1 MSDTEN
7 VTIEITE
14 PKNDTNQPIVE
25 NKQKD
30 DNIDEMDENINGNI
44 DEMDE
49 NINGMD
55 GNIYEIQN
63 KVFKQIGLNVL
74 DKKLKKKIKIQIKE
88 KLTRVLSFSDLSP
101 LRTLKVSNTLED
113 FCGITRNFPRV
124 SYLEV
129 RDQIDHLYFDN
140 NEYYSSSMDILATYV
155 RGQKILYMESKY
167 FSNVRLNYLMLPA
180 IFLSSLATVFSLA
193 FDIFEFG
200 PYVNSGLNA
209 IISFLLAVVSYMKLD
224 AQAEAHKIS
233 AHQYDKLQSVCEFS
247 SGYLLMF
254 ASTEKNEHTDKENIT
269 VSDELDLKQ
278 KIKDIEKKIKEIKET
293 NQFIIPREIRYRY
306 PNIYNINIFS
316 IIKKIEN
323 FRKDY
328 ITRLRNI
335 INKISYLKTIL
346 HTDDEELEYKINR
359 CYQKKKKIITTILL
373 LKSAFSIIDQLFQQE
388 ITCAERRRKQMC
400 CKCCYRK
407 HRDLIEDNKF
417 VSFILD
423 PFQGWQPDIEI
434 DSNDDEDLNELY
446 KRNRRTSLL
455 TFKSKP
461 ISRS

>member
-1 MSDTEN
+1 MSEKEN

-14 PKNDTNQPIVE
+14 STDK
-25 NKQKD
+25 KD
-30 DNIDEMDENINGNI
+30 MDENIG
-44 DEMDE
+44 EL
-49 NINGMD
+49 
-55 GNIYEIQN
+55 QS
-63 KVFKQIGLNVL
+63 KVFNQIGLTVL
-74 DKKLKKKIKIQIKE
+74 DNKLKKKVKIQIKE
-88 KLTRVLSFSDLSP
+88 KIKRVLSFSDLSP
-101 LRTLKVSNTLED
+101 IRSPNICNSMED
-113 FCGITRNFPRV
+113 FCGVTKKFPRV

-129 RDQIDHLYFDN
+129 RDQINHLYFDD

-193 FDIFEFG
+193 FDIFTWG
-200 PYVNSGLNA
+200 PYINSGLNA
-209 IISFLLAVVSYMKLD
+209 FISFLLAVVSYMKLD

-254 ASTEKNEHTDKENIT
+254 ASTDKNKHSDQVNIT
-269 VSDELDLKQ
+269 SSDELELKQ

-293 NQFIIPREIRYRY
+293 NQFIIPRDIRYRY

-335 INKISYLKTIL
+335 INKISYLKTESS
-346 HTDDEELEYKINR
+346 HEELEYKINR

-388 ITCAERRRKQMC
+388 ITCAERRRKQIC
-400 CKCCYRK
+400 CKCCYK
-407 HRDLIEDNKF
+407 KNRDLIEDNKF

-423 PFQGWQPDIEI
+423 PFQEWKPDIEI
-434 DSNDDEDLNELY
+434 DSNDGDEDLDEIYRKN
-446 KRNRRTSLL
+446 KRTSIL
-455 TFKSKP
+455 TLKKSK
-461 ISRS
+461 IQL

>member
-1 MSDTEN
+1 MSEKEN

-14 PKNDTNQPIVE
+14 SLDE
-25 NKQKD
+25 NTETQDKKD
-30 DNIDEMDENINGNI
+30 MDETI
-44 DEMDE
+44 DDL
-49 NINGMD
+49 
-55 GNIYEIQN
+55 QN
-63 KVFKQIGLNVL
+63 KVLNQIGLTVL
-74 DKKLKKKIKIQIKE
+74 DNKLKKKVKIQIKE
-88 KLTRVLSFSDLSP
+88 KIKRVLSFSDLSP
-101 LRTLKVSNTLED
+101 IRSPNICNSLED
-113 FCGITRNFPRV
+113 FCGVTKKFPRV

-129 RDQIDHLYFDN
+129 RDQINHLYFDN

-180 IFLSSLATVFSLA
+180 IFLSSLATVFSLS
-193 FDIFEFG
+193 FDIFTWG
-200 PYVNSGLNA
+200 PYINSSLNA
-209 IISFLLAVVSYMKLD
+209 FISFLLAVVSYMKLD

-233 AHQYDKLQSVCEFS
+233 AHQYDKLQSLCEFS

-254 ASTEKNEHTDKENIT
+254 ASTEENNHSDQVNIT
-269 VSDELDLKQ
+269 TSDELDLKQ

-293 NQFIIPREIRYRY
+293 NQFIIPRDIRYRY

-335 INKISYLKTIL
+335 INKISYLKTVSSS
-346 HTDDEELEYKINR
+346 HEELEYKINR

-388 ITCAERRRKQMC
+388 ITCAERRRKQIC
-400 CKCCYRK
+400 CKCCYK
-407 HRDLIEDNKF
+407 KNRDLIEDNKF

-423 PFQGWQPDIEI
+423 PFQEWKPDIEI
-434 DSNDDEDLNELY
+434 DSNDGDEDLDEIYRKN
-446 KRNRRTSLL
+446 KRTSIL
-455 TFKSKP
+455 TLKKSK
-461 ISRS
+461 IQL

>member
-1 MSDTEN
+1 MPEKEN

-14 PKNDTNQPIVE
+14 SLDE
-25 NKQKD
+25 NTETQDKKD
-30 DNIDEMDENINGNI
+30 MDENI
-44 DEMDE
+44 DEL
-49 NINGMD
+49 
-55 GNIYEIQN
+55 QS
-63 KVFKQIGLNVL
+63 KVFNQIGLTVL
-74 DKKLKKKIKIQIKE
+74 DNKLKKKVKIQIKE
-88 KLTRVLSFSDLSP
+88 KIKRVLSFSDLSP
-101 LRTLKVSNTLED
+101 IRSPNICNSMED
-113 FCGITRNFPRV
+113 FCGITKKFPRV

-129 RDQIDHLYFDN
+129 RDQINHLYFDD

-193 FDIFEFG
+193 FDIFTWG
-200 PYVNSGLNA
+200 PYINSGLNA
-209 IISFLLAVVSYMKLD
+209 FISFLLAVVSYMKLD

-254 ASTEKNEHTDKENIT
+254 ASTDKNKHSDQVNIT
-269 VSDELDLKQ
+269 SSDELELKQ

-293 NQFIIPREIRYRY
+293 NQFIIPRDIRYRY

-335 INKISYLKTIL
+335 INKISYLKTESS
-346 HTDDEELEYKINR
+346 HEELEYKINR

-373 LKSAFSIIDQLFQQE
+373 LKSAFSINDQLFQQE
-388 ITCAERRRKQMC
+388 ITCAERRRKQIC
-400 CKCCYRK
+400 CKCCYK
-407 HRDLIEDNKF
+407 KNRDLIEDNKF

-423 PFQGWQPDIEI
+423 PFQEWKPDIEI
-434 DSNDDEDLNELY
+434 DSNDGDEDLDEIYRKN
-446 KRNRRTSLL
+446 KRTSIL
-455 TFKSKP
+455 TLKKSK
-461 ISRS
+461 IQL

>member
-1 MSDTEN
+1 MSEKEN
-7 VTIEITE
+7 VTIEIIE
-14 PKNDTNQPIVE
+14 SND
-25 NKQKD
+25 KK
-30 DNIDEMDENINGNI
+30 NIDENI
-44 DEMDE
+44 DEL
-49 NINGMD
+49 
-55 GNIYEIQN
+55 QN
-63 KVFKQIGLNVL
+63 KVLNQIGLTVL
-74 DKKLKKKIKIQIKE
+74 DNKLKKKVKIQIKE
-88 KLTRVLSFSDLSP
+88 RINRVLSFSDLSP
-101 LRTLKVSNTLED
+101 IRSKVCNSLED
-113 FCGITRNFPRV
+113 FCGVTKKFPRV

-129 RDQIDHLYFDN
+129 RDQINHLYFDD

-193 FDIFEFG
+193 FDIFTWG

-209 IISFLLAVVSYMKLD
+209 FISFLLAVVSYMKLD

-254 ASTEKNEHTDKENIT
+254 ASTEKNKHSDQVNIT
-269 VSDELDLKQ
+269 SSDELDLKQ

-293 NQFIIPREIRYRY
+293 NQFIIPRDIRYRY

-335 INKISYLKTIL
+335 INKISYLKTSSL
-346 HTDDEELEYKINR
+346 DEELEYKINR

-388 ITCAERRRKQMC
+388 ITCAEKRRKQIC
-400 CKCCYRK
+400 CKWCYRK
-407 HRDLIEDNKF
+407 NRDLIEENKF

-423 PFQGWQPDIEI
+423 PFQEWKPDIEI
-434 DSNDDEDLNELY
+434 DSNIGDEDLDEIY
-446 KRNRRTSLL
+446 RRNKKTSLL
-455 TFKSKP
+455 TLKN
-461 ISRS
+461 SRL

>member
-1 MSDTEN
+1 
-7 VTIEITE
+7 
-14 PKNDTNQPIVE
+14 
-25 NKQKD
+25 
-30 DNIDEMDENINGNI
+30 
-44 DEMDE
+44 
-49 NINGMD
+49 
-55 GNIYEIQN
+55 
-63 KVFKQIGLNVL
+63 
-74 DKKLKKKIKIQIKE
+74 
-88 KLTRVLSFSDLSP
+88 
-101 LRTLKVSNTLED
+101 
-113 FCGITRNFPRV
+113 
-124 SYLEV
+124 
-129 RDQIDHLYFDN
+129 
-140 NEYYSSSMDILATYV
+140 
-155 RGQKILYMESKY
+155 
-167 FSNVRLNYLMLPA
+167 MLPA

-200 PYVNSGLNA
+200 PYINSGLNA

-293 NQFIIPREIRYRY
+293 NQFIIPRDIRYRY
-306 PNIYNINIFS
+306 PNIFNINIFS

-346 HTDDEELEYKINR
+346 HTDDDELEYKINR

-407 HRDLIEDNKF
+407 HRDLIENNKF

>member
-1 MSDTEN
+1 MSEKEN

-14 PKNDTNQPIVE
+14 STDK
-25 NKQKD
+25 KD
-30 DNIDEMDENINGNI
+30 MDENIG
-44 DEMDE
+44 EL
-49 NINGMD
+49 
-55 GNIYEIQN
+55 QS
-63 KVFKQIGLNVL
+63 KVFNQIGLTVL
-74 DKKLKKKIKIQIKE
+74 DNKLKKKVKIQIKE
-88 KLTRVLSFSDLSP
+88 KIKRVLSFSDLSP
-101 LRTLKVSNTLED
+101 IRSPNICNSMED
-113 FCGITRNFPRV
+113 FCGITKKFPRV

-129 RDQIDHLYFDN
+129 RDQINHLYFDD

-193 FDIFEFG
+193 FDIFTWG
-200 PYVNSGLNA
+200 PYINSGLNA
-209 IISFLLAVVSYMKLD
+209 FISFLLAVVSYMKLD

-254 ASTEKNEHTDKENIT
+254 ASTDKNKHSDQVNIT
-269 VSDELDLKQ
+269 SSDELELKQ

-293 NQFIIPREIRYRY
+293 NQFIIPRDIRYRY

-335 INKISYLKTIL
+335 INKISYLKTESSS
-346 HTDDEELEYKINR
+346 HEELEYKINR

-388 ITCAERRRKQMC
+388 ITCAERRRKQIC
-400 CKCCYRK
+400 CKCCYK
-407 HRDLIEDNKF
+407 KNRDLIEDNKF

-423 PFQGWQPDIEI
+423 PFQEWKPDIEI
-434 DSNDDEDLNELY
+434 DSNDGDEDLDEIYRKN
-446 KRNRRTSLL
+446 KRTSLL
-455 TFKSKP
+455 TLKKSK
-461 ISRS
+461 IQL

>member
-1 MSDTEN
+1 MSEKEN

-14 PKNDTNQPIVE
+14 STDK
-25 NKQKD
+25 KD
-30 DNIDEMDENINGNI
+30 MDENIG
-44 DEMDE
+44 EL
-49 NINGMD
+49 
-55 GNIYEIQN
+55 QS
-63 KVFKQIGLNVL
+63 KVFNQIGLTVL
-74 DKKLKKKIKIQIKE
+74 DNKLKKKVKIQIKE
-88 KLTRVLSFSDLSP
+88 KIKRVLSFSDLSP
-101 LRTLKVSNTLED
+101 IRSPNICNSMED
-113 FCGITRNFPRV
+113 FCGVTKKFPRV

-129 RDQIDHLYFDN
+129 RDQINHLYFDD

-193 FDIFEFG
+193 FDIFTWG
-200 PYVNSGLNA
+200 PYINSGLNA
-209 IISFLLAVVSYMKLD
+209 FISFLLAVVSYMKLD

-254 ASTEKNEHTDKENIT
+254 ASTDKNKHSDQVNIT
-269 VSDELDLKQ
+269 SSDELELKQ

-293 NQFIIPREIRYRY
+293 NQFIIPRDIRYRY

-335 INKISYLKTIL
+335 INKISYLKTESSS
-346 HTDDEELEYKINR
+346 HEELEYKINR

-388 ITCAERRRKQMC
+388 ITCAERRRKQIC
-400 CKCCYRK
+400 CKCCYK
-407 HRDLIEDNKF
+407 KNRDLIEDNKF

-423 PFQGWQPDIEI
+423 PFQEWKPDIEI
-434 DSNDDEDLNELY
+434 DSNDGDEDLDEIYRKN
-446 KRNRRTSLL
+446 KRTSLL
-455 TFKSKP
+455 TLKKSK
-461 ISRS
+461 IQL

>member
-1 MSDTEN
+1 MSEKEN
-7 VTIEITE
+7 VVIEVTE
-14 PKNDTNQPIVE
+14 ILDE
-25 NKQKD
+25 NTESTDKQY
-30 DNIDEMDENINGNI
+30 IDENI
-44 DEMDE
+44 DDL
-49 NINGMD
+49 
-55 GNIYEIQN
+55 QN
-63 KVFKQIGLNVL
+63 KVFNQIGLTVL
-74 DKKLKKKIKIQIKE
+74 DNKLKKKVKIQIKE
-88 KLTRVLSFSDLSP
+88 KINRVLSFSDLSP
-101 LRTLKVSNTLED
+101 IRSPHVCNSLED
-113 FCGITRNFPRV
+113 FCGVTKKFPRV
-124 SYLEV
+124 SYLEI
-129 RDQIDHLYFDN
+129 RDQINHLYFDD

-155 RGQKILYMESKY
+155 RGQKIIYMESKY

-193 FDIFEFG
+193 FDIFTWG
-200 PYVNSGLNA
+200 HYINSGLNA
-209 IISFLLAVVSYMKLD
+209 FISFLLAVVSYMKLD

-254 ASTEKNEHTDKENIT
+254 ASTGKNKHSDKVNIT
-269 VSDELDLKQ
+269 SSDELDLKQ

-293 NQFIIPREIRYRY
+293 NQFIIPRDIRYRY

-335 INKISYLKTIL
+335 INKISYLKTEVSS
-346 HTDDEELEYKINR
+346 HEDLEYKINR

-388 ITCAERRRKQMC
+388 ITCAERIRKQIF
-400 CKCCYRK
+400 CKCCYK
-407 HRDLIEDNKF
+407 KNRDLIEDNKF

-423 PFQGWQPDIEI
+423 PFQEWKPDIEI
-434 DSNDDEDLNELY
+434 DSNDGDEDLDEIYRKN
-446 KRNRRTSLL
+446 KRTSML
-455 TFKSKP
+455 TLKKSQ
-461 ISRS
+461 IHL

>member
-1 MSDTEN
+1 MSEKEN

-14 PKNDTNQPIVE
+14 SLDE
-25 NKQKD
+25 NTETQDKKD
-30 DNIDEMDENINGNI
+30 MDETI
-44 DEMDE
+44 DDL
-49 NINGMD
+49 
-55 GNIYEIQN
+55 QN
-63 KVFKQIGLNVL
+63 KVLNQIGLTVL
-74 DKKLKKKIKIQIKE
+74 DNKLKKKVKIQIKE
-88 KLTRVLSFSDLSP
+88 KIKRVLSFSDLSP
-101 LRTLKVSNTLED
+101 IRSPNICNSMED
-113 FCGITRNFPRV
+113 FCGVTKKFPRV

-129 RDQIDHLYFDN
+129 RDQINHLYFDN

-180 IFLSSLATVFSLA
+180 IFLSSLATVFSLS
-193 FDIFEFG
+193 FDIFTWG
-200 PYVNSGLNA
+200 PYINSSLNA
-209 IISFLLAVVSYMKLD
+209 FISFLLAVVSYMKLD

-233 AHQYDKLQSVCEFS
+233 AHQYDKLQSLCEFS

-254 ASTEKNEHTDKENIT
+254 ASTEENNHSDHVNIT
-269 VSDELDLKQ
+269 TSDELDLKQ

-293 NQFIIPREIRYRY
+293 NQFIIPRDIRYRY

-335 INKISYLKTIL
+335 INKISYLKTESS
-346 HTDDEELEYKINR
+346 HEELEYKINR

-388 ITCAERRRKQMC
+388 ITCAERRRKQIC
-400 CKCCYRK
+400 CKCCYK
-407 HRDLIEDNKF
+407 KNRDLIEDNKF

-423 PFQGWQPDIEI
+423 PFQEWKPDIEI
-434 DSNDDEDLNELY
+434 DSNDGDEDLDEIYRKN
-446 KRNRRTSLL
+446 KRTSIL
-455 TFKSKP
+455 TLKKSKNGQ
-461 ISRS
+461 

>member
-1 MSDTEN
+1 MSEKEN
-7 VTIEITE
+7 VVIEVTE
-14 PKNDTNQPIVE
+14 ILDE
-25 NKQKD
+25 NTESTDKQY
-30 DNIDEMDENINGNI
+30 IDENI
-44 DEMDE
+44 DDL
-49 NINGMD
+49 
-55 GNIYEIQN
+55 QN
-63 KVFKQIGLNVL
+63 KVFNQIGLTVL
-74 DKKLKKKIKIQIKE
+74 DNKLKKKVKIQIKE
-88 KLTRVLSFSDLSP
+88 KINRVLSFSDLSP
-101 LRTLKVSNTLED
+101 IRSPHVCNSLED
-113 FCGITRNFPRV
+113 FCGVTKKFPRV
-124 SYLEV
+124 SYLEI
-129 RDQIDHLYFDN
+129 RDQINHLYFDD

-155 RGQKILYMESKY
+155 RGQKIIYMESKY

-193 FDIFEFG
+193 FDIFTWG
-200 PYVNSGLNA
+200 PYINSGLNA
-209 IISFLLAVVSYMKLD
+209 FISFLLAVVSYMKLD

-254 ASTEKNEHTDKENIT
+254 ASTDKNKHSDQVNIT
-269 VSDELDLKQ
+269 SSDELELKQ

-293 NQFIIPREIRYRY
+293 NQFIIPRDIRYRY

-335 INKISYLKTIL
+335 INKISYLKTESSS
-346 HTDDEELEYKINR
+346 HEELEYKINR

-388 ITCAERRRKQMC
+388 ITCAERRRKQIC
-400 CKCCYRK
+400 CKCCYK
-407 HRDLIEDNKF
+407 KNRDLIEDNKF

-423 PFQGWQPDIEI
+423 PFQEWKPDIEI
-434 DSNDDEDLNELY
+434 DSNDGDEDLDEIYRKN
-446 KRNRRTSLL
+446 KRTSLL
-455 TFKSKP
+455 TLKKSK
-461 ISRS
+461 IQL

>member
-1 MSDTEN
+1 MSEKEN
-7 VTIEITE
+7 VVIEVTE
-14 PKNDTNQPIVE
+14 ILDE
-25 NKQKD
+25 NTESTDKQY
-30 DNIDEMDENINGNI
+30 IDENI
-44 DEMDE
+44 DDL
-49 NINGMD
+49 
-55 GNIYEIQN
+55 QN
-63 KVFKQIGLNVL
+63 KVFNQIGLTVL
-74 DKKLKKKIKIQIKE
+74 DNKLKKKVKIQIKE
-88 KLTRVLSFSDLSP
+88 KINRVLSFSDLSP
-101 LRTLKVSNTLED
+101 IRSPHVCNSLED
-113 FCGITRNFPRV
+113 FCGVTKKFPRV
-124 SYLEV
+124 SYLEI
-129 RDQIDHLYFDN
+129 RDQINHLYFDD

-155 RGQKILYMESKY
+155 RGQKIIYMESKY

-193 FDIFEFG
+193 FDIFTWG
-200 PYVNSGLNA
+200 PYINSGLNA
-209 IISFLLAVVSYMKLD
+209 FISFLLAVVSYMKLD

-254 ASTEKNEHTDKENIT
+254 ASTGKNKHSDKVNIT
-269 VSDELDLKQ
+269 SSDELDLKQ

-293 NQFIIPREIRYRY
+293 NQFIIPRDIRYRY

-335 INKISYLKTIL
+335 INKISYLKTEVSS
-346 HTDDEELEYKINR
+346 HEDLEYKINR

-388 ITCAERRRKQMC
+388 ITCAERIRKQIF
-400 CKCCYRK
+400 CKCCYK
-407 HRDLIEDNKF
+407 KNRDLIEDNKF

-423 PFQGWQPDIEI
+423 PFQEWKPDIEI
-434 DSNDDEDLNELY
+434 DSNDGDEDLDEIYRKN
-446 KRNRRTSLL
+446 KRTSML
-455 TFKSKP
+455 TLKKSQ
-461 ISRS
+461 IHL

>member
-1 MSDTEN
+1 MSEKEN

-14 PKNDTNQPIVE
+14 SLDNTESTGK
-25 NKQKD
+25 K
-30 DNIDEMDENINGNI
+30 NIDENI
-44 DEMDE
+44 DEL
-49 NINGMD
+49 
-55 GNIYEIQN
+55 QN
-63 KVFKQIGLNVL
+63 KVLNQIGLTVL
-74 DKKLKKKIKIQIKE
+74 DNKLKKKVKIQIKE
-88 KLTRVLSFSDLSP
+88 KINRVLSFSDLSP
-101 LRTLKVSNTLED
+101 IRSPVCNSLED
-113 FCGITRNFPRV
+113 FCGVTKKFTRV

-129 RDQIDHLYFDN
+129 RDQINHLYFDD

-193 FDIFEFG
+193 FDIFTWG
-200 PYVNSGLNA
+200 PYINSALNA
-209 IISFLLAVVSYMKLD
+209 FISFLLAVVSYMKLD

-254 ASTEKNEHTDKENIT
+254 ASTEKNKHSDKVNIT
-269 VSDELDLKQ
+269 SSDELDLKQ

-293 NQFIIPREIRYRY
+293 NQFIIPRDIRYRY

-335 INKISYLKTIL
+335 INKISYLKTEVSS
-346 HTDDEELEYKINR
+346 HGELEYKINK

-388 ITCAERRRKQMC
+388 ITCAEKRQKQIC
-400 CKCCYRK
+400 CKCCYK
-407 HRDLIEDNKF
+407 ENRDLIEDNKF

-423 PFQGWQPDIEI
+423 PFQEWKPDIEI
-434 DSNDDEDLNELY
+434 DSNDGDEDLDEIYRKN
-446 KRNRRTSLL
+446 KRTSLL
-455 TFKSKP
+455 TLKKSQ
-461 ISRS
+461 IQL

>member
-1 MSDTEN
+1 MIILYMSEKEN

-14 PKNDTNQPIVE
+14 SLDENTESTDNQ
-25 NKQKD
+25 D
-30 DNIDEMDENINGNI
+30 IDENMD
-44 DEMDE
+44 DL
-49 NINGMD
+49 
-55 GNIYEIQN
+55 QN
-63 KVFKQIGLNVL
+63 KVFNQIGLTVL
-74 DKKLKKKIKIQIKE
+74 DNKLKKKVKIQIKE
-88 KLTRVLSFSDLSP
+88 KINRVLSFSDLSP
-101 LRTLKVSNTLED
+101 IRSSHVCNSLED
-113 FCGITRNFPRV
+113 FCGVTKKFPRV

-129 RDQIDHLYFDN
+129 RDQINHLYFDD

-193 FDIFEFG
+193 FDIFTWG

-209 IISFLLAVVSYMKLD
+209 FISFLLAVVSYMKLD

-254 ASTEKNEHTDKENIT
+254 ASTEKKKHSDKVNIT
-269 VSDELDLKQ
+269 SSDELDLKQ

-293 NQFIIPREIRYRY
+293 NQFIIPRDIRYRY

-335 INKISYLKTIL
+335 INKISYLKTESS
-346 HTDDEELEYKINR
+346 HEELEYKINR

-388 ITCAERRRKQMC
+388 ITCAERRRKQIC
-400 CKCCYRK
+400 CKCCYK
-407 HRDLIEDNKF
+407 KNRDLIEDNKF

-423 PFQGWQPDIEI
+423 PFQEWKPDIEI
-434 DSNDDEDLNELY
+434 DSNDGDEDLDEIYRKN
-446 KRNRRTSLL
+446 KKTSLL
-455 TFKSKP
+455 TLKNHKYNYNLP
-461 ISRS
+461 YKNNTRQK

>member
-1 MSDTEN
+1 MSEKEN

-14 PKNDTNQPIVE
+14 SLDE
-25 NKQKD
+25 NTESTGKKD
-30 DNIDEMDENINGNI
+30 IDENTESTDKKDIDENIDEL
-44 DEMDE
+44 
-49 NINGMD
+49 
-55 GNIYEIQN
+55 QS
-63 KVFKQIGLNVL
+63 KVFNQIGLTVL
-74 DKKLKKKIKIQIKE
+74 DNKLKKKVKIQIKE
-88 KLTRVLSFSDLSP
+88 KINRVLSFSDLSP
-101 LRTLKVSNTLED
+101 IRSPHVCNSLED
-113 FCGITRNFPRV
+113 FCGITKKFPRV

-129 RDQIDHLYFDN
+129 RDQINHLYFDD

-180 IFLSSLATVFSLA
+180 IFLSSLATVFSLS
-193 FDIFEFG
+193 FDIFTWG
-200 PYVNSGLNA
+200 PYINSGLNA
-209 IISFLLAVVSYMKLD
+209 FISFLLAVVSYMKLD

-233 AHQYDKLQSVCEFS
+233 AHQYDKLQSLCEFS

-254 ASTEKNEHTDKENIT
+254 ASTERNKHSDKVNIT
-269 VSDELDLKQ
+269 SSDELDLKQ

-293 NQFIIPREIRYRY
+293 NQFIIPRDIRYRY

-335 INKISYLKTIL
+335 INKISYLKTESSS
-346 HTDDEELEYKINR
+346 HEELEYKINR

-388 ITCAERRRKQMC
+388 ITCAERRRKQIC
-400 CKCCYRK
+400 CKCCYK
-407 HRDLIEDNKF
+407 KNRDLIEDNKF

-423 PFQGWQPDIEI
+423 PFQEWKPDIEI
-434 DSNDDEDLNELY
+434 DSNDGDEDLDEIYRKN
-446 KRNRRTSLL
+446 KRTSLL
-455 TFKSKP
+455 TLKKSK
-461 ISRS
+461 IQL

>member
-1 MSDTEN
+1 MSEKEN

-14 PKNDTNQPIVE
+14 STDK
-25 NKQKD
+25 KD
-30 DNIDEMDENINGNI
+30 MDENIG
-44 DEMDE
+44 EL
-49 NINGMD
+49 
-55 GNIYEIQN
+55 QS
-63 KVFKQIGLNVL
+63 KVFNQIGLTVL
-74 DKKLKKKIKIQIKE
+74 DNKLKKKVKIQIKE
-88 KLTRVLSFSDLSP
+88 KIKRVLSFSDLSP
-101 LRTLKVSNTLED
+101 IRSPNICNSMED
-113 FCGITRNFPRV
+113 FCGITKKFPRV

-129 RDQIDHLYFDN
+129 RDQINHLYFDD

-193 FDIFEFG
+193 FDIFTWG
-200 PYVNSGLNA
+200 PYINSGLNA
-209 IISFLLAVVSYMKLD
+209 FISFLLAVVSYMKLD

-254 ASTEKNEHTDKENIT
+254 ASTDKNKHSDQVNIT
-269 VSDELDLKQ
+269 SSDELELKQ

-293 NQFIIPREIRYRY
+293 NQFIIPRDIRYRY

-335 INKISYLKTIL
+335 INKISYLKTESS
-346 HTDDEELEYKINR
+346 HEELEYKINR

-388 ITCAERRRKQMC
+388 ITCAERRRKQIC
-400 CKCCYRK
+400 CKCCYK
-407 HRDLIEDNKF
+407 KNRDLIEDNKF

-423 PFQGWQPDIEI
+423 PFQEWKPDIEI
-434 DSNDDEDLNELY
+434 DSNDGDEDLDEIYRKN
-446 KRNRRTSLL
+446 KRTSIL
-455 TFKSKP
+455 TLKKSK
-461 ISRS
+461 IQL

>member
-1 MSDTEN
+1 MSEKEN

-14 PKNDTNQPIVE
+14 TQDK
-25 NKQKD
+25 KD
-30 DNIDEMDENINGNI
+30 IDENIDEL
-44 DEMDE
+44 
-49 NINGMD
+49 
-55 GNIYEIQN
+55 QS
-63 KVFKQIGLNVL
+63 KVFNQIGLTVL
-74 DKKLKKKIKIQIKE
+74 DNKLKKKVKIQIKE
-88 KLTRVLSFSDLSP
+88 KINRVLSFSDLSP
-101 LRTLKVSNTLED
+101 IRSPHVCNSLED
-113 FCGITRNFPRV
+113 FCGITKKFPRV

-129 RDQIDHLYFDN
+129 RDQINHLYFDD

-180 IFLSSLATVFSLA
+180 IFLSSLATVFSLS
-193 FDIFEFG
+193 FDIFTWG
-200 PYVNSGLNA
+200 PYINSGLNA
-209 IISFLLAVVSYMKLD
+209 FISFLLAVVSYMKLD

-233 AHQYDKLQSVCEFS
+233 AHQYDKLQSLCEFS

-254 ASTEKNEHTDKENIT
+254 ASTERNKHSDKVNIT
-269 VSDELDLKQ
+269 SSDELDLKQ
-278 KIKDIEKKIKEIKET
+278 KIKDIEKKIKET
-293 NQFIIPREIRYRY
+293 NQFIIPRDIRYRY

-335 INKISYLKTIL
+335 INKISYLKTESSS
-346 HTDDEELEYKINR
+346 HEELEYKINR

-388 ITCAERRRKQMC
+388 ITCAERRRKQIC
-400 CKCCYRK
+400 CKCCYK
-407 HRDLIEDNKF
+407 KNRDLIEDNKF

-423 PFQGWQPDIEI
+423 PFQEWKPDIEI
-434 DSNDDEDLNELY
+434 DSNDGDEDLDEIYRKN
-446 KRNRRTSLL
+446 KRTSLL
-455 TFKSKP
+455 TLKKSK
-461 ISRS
+461 IQL

>member
-1 MSDTEN
+1 M
-7 VTIEITE
+7 
-14 PKNDTNQPIVE
+14 
-25 NKQKD
+25 
-30 DNIDEMDENINGNI
+30 
-44 DEMDE
+44 
-49 NINGMD
+49 
-55 GNIYEIQN
+55 
-63 KVFKQIGLNVL
+63 
-74 DKKLKKKIKIQIKE
+74 
-88 KLTRVLSFSDLSP
+88 SFSDLSP
-101 LRTLKVSNTLED
+101 IRSPHVCNSLED
-113 FCGITRNFPRV
+113 FCGVTKKFPRV
-124 SYLEV
+124 SYLEI
-129 RDQIDHLYFDN
+129 RDQINHLYFDD

-155 RGQKILYMESKY
+155 RGQKIIYMESKY

-193 FDIFEFG
+193 FDIFTWG
-200 PYVNSGLNA
+200 PYINSGLNA
-209 IISFLLAVVSYMKLD
+209 FISFLLAVVSYMKLD

-254 ASTEKNEHTDKENIT
+254 ASTGKNKHSDKVNIT
-269 VSDELDLKQ
+269 SSDELDLKQ

-293 NQFIIPREIRYRY
+293 NQFIIPRDIRYRY

-335 INKISYLKTIL
+335 INKISYLKTEVSS
-346 HTDDEELEYKINR
+346 HEDLEYKINR

-388 ITCAERRRKQMC
+388 ITCAERIRKQIF
-400 CKCCYRK
+400 CKCCYK
-407 HRDLIEDNKF
+407 KNRDLIEDNKF

-423 PFQGWQPDIEI
+423 PFQEWKPDIEI
-434 DSNDDEDLNELY
+434 DSNDGDEDLDEIYRKN
-446 KRNRRTSLL
+446 KRTSML
-455 TFKSKP
+455 TLKKSQ
-461 ISRS
+461 IHL

>member
-1 MSDTEN
+1 MSEKEN

-14 PKNDTNQPIVE
+14 STDK
-25 NKQKD
+25 KD
-30 DNIDEMDENINGNI
+30 MDENIG
-44 DEMDE
+44 EL
-49 NINGMD
+49 
-55 GNIYEIQN
+55 QS
-63 KVFKQIGLNVL
+63 KVFNQIGLTVL
-74 DKKLKKKIKIQIKE
+74 DNKLKKKVKIQIKE
-88 KLTRVLSFSDLSP
+88 KIKRVLSFSDLSP
-101 LRTLKVSNTLED
+101 IRSPNICNSMED
-113 FCGITRNFPRV
+113 FCGVTKKFPRV

-129 RDQIDHLYFDN
+129 RDQINHLYFDD

-193 FDIFEFG
+193 FDIFTWG
-200 PYVNSGLNA
+200 PYINSGLNA
-209 IISFLLAVVSYMKLD
+209 FISFLLAVVSYMKLD

-254 ASTEKNEHTDKENIT
+254 ASTDKNKHSDQVNIT
-269 VSDELDLKQ
+269 SSDELELKQ

-293 NQFIIPREIRYRY
+293 NQFIIPRDIRYRY

-335 INKISYLKTIL
+335 INKISYLKTVSS
-346 HTDDEELEYKINR
+346 HEELEYKINR

-388 ITCAERRRKQMC
+388 ITCAERRRKQIC
-400 CKCCYRK
+400 CKCCYK
-407 HRDLIEDNKF
+407 KNRDLIEDNKF

-423 PFQGWQPDIEI
+423 PFQEWKPDIEI
-434 DSNDDEDLNELY
+434 DSNDGDEDLDEIYRKN
-446 KRNRRTSLL
+446 KRTSLL
-455 TFKSKP
+455 TLKKSK
-461 ISRS
+461 IQL

>member
-1 MSDTEN
+1 MSEKEN
-7 VTIEITE
+7 VIVEITE
-14 PKNDTNQPIVE
+14 SLDE
-25 NKQKD
+25 NTETQDKKD
-30 DNIDEMDENINGNI
+30 MDENI
-44 DEMDE
+44 DEL
-49 NINGMD
+49 
-55 GNIYEIQN
+55 QN
-63 KVFKQIGLNVL
+63 KVLNQIGLTVL
-74 DKKLKKKIKIQIKE
+74 DNKLKKKVKIQIKE
-88 KLTRVLSFSDLSP
+88 KINRVLSFSGLSP
-101 LRTLKVSNTLED
+101 IRSPNICNSMED
-113 FCGITRNFPRV
+113 FCGITKKFPRV

-129 RDQIDHLYFDN
+129 RDQINHLYFDD

-193 FDIFEFG
+193 FDIFTWG
-200 PYVNSGLNA
+200 PYINSCLNA
-209 IISFLLAVVSYMKLD
+209 FISFLLAVVSYMKLD

-254 ASTEKNEHTDKENIT
+254 ASTDKNKHSDQVNIT
-269 VSDELDLKQ
+269 SSDELELKQ

-293 NQFIIPREIRYRY
+293 NQFIIPRDIRYRY

-335 INKISYLKTIL
+335 INKISYLKTESS
-346 HTDDEELEYKINR
+346 HEELEYKINR

-388 ITCAERRRKQMC
+388 ITCAERRRKQIC
-400 CKCCYRK
+400 CKCCYK
-407 HRDLIEDNKF
+407 KNRDLIEDNKF

-423 PFQGWQPDIEI
+423 PFQEWKPDIEI
-434 DSNDDEDLNELY
+434 DSNDGDEDLDEIYRKN
-446 KRNRRTSLL
+446 KRTSIL
-455 TFKSKP
+455 TLKKSK
-461 ISRS
+461 IQL

>member
-1 MSDTEN
+1 MSEKEN
-7 VTIEITE
+7 VVIEVTE
-14 PKNDTNQPIVE
+14 ILDE
-25 NKQKD
+25 NTESTDKQY
-30 DNIDEMDENINGNI
+30 IDENI
-44 DEMDE
+44 DDL
-49 NINGMD
+49 
-55 GNIYEIQN
+55 QN
-63 KVFKQIGLNVL
+63 KVFNQIGLTVL
-74 DKKLKKKIKIQIKE
+74 DNKLKKKVKIQIKE
-88 KLTRVLSFSDLSP
+88 KINRVLSFSDLSP
-101 LRTLKVSNTLED
+101 IRSPNICNSMED
-113 FCGITRNFPRV
+113 FCGVTKKFPRV

-129 RDQIDHLYFDN
+129 RDQINHLYFDD

-193 FDIFEFG
+193 FDIFTWG
-200 PYVNSGLNA
+200 PYINSGLNA
-209 IISFLLAVVSYMKLD
+209 FISFLLAVVSYMKLD

-254 ASTEKNEHTDKENIT
+254 ASTGKNKHSDKVNIT
-269 VSDELDLKQ
+269 SSDELDLKQ

-293 NQFIIPREIRYRY
+293 NQFIIPRDIRYRY

-335 INKISYLKTIL
+335 INKISYLKTEVSS
-346 HTDDEELEYKINR
+346 HEDLEYKINR

-388 ITCAERRRKQMC
+388 ITCAERIRKQIF
-400 CKCCYRK
+400 CKCCYK
-407 HRDLIEDNKF
+407 KNRDLIEDNKF

-423 PFQGWQPDIEI
+423 PFQEWKPDIEI
-434 DSNDDEDLNELY
+434 DSNDGDEDLDEIYRKN
-446 KRNRRTSLL
+446 KRTSML
-455 TFKSKP
+455 TLKKSQ
-461 ISRS
+461 IHL

>member
-1 MSDTEN
+1 MSEKEN

-14 PKNDTNQPIVE
+14 SL
-25 NKQKD
+25 
-30 DNIDEMDENINGNI
+30 DENIETQDKKDMDATI
-44 DEMDE
+44 DDL
-49 NINGMD
+49 
-55 GNIYEIQN
+55 QN
-63 KVFKQIGLNVL
+63 KVFNQIGLTVL
-74 DKKLKKKIKIQIKE
+74 DNKLKKKVKIQIKE
-88 KLTRVLSFSDLSP
+88 KIKRVLSFSDLSP
-101 LRTLKVSNTLED
+101 IRSPNICNSMED
-113 FCGITRNFPRV
+113 FCGVTKKFPRV

-129 RDQIDHLYFDN
+129 RDQINHLYFDN

-180 IFLSSLATVFSLA
+180 IFLSSLATVFSLS
-193 FDIFEFG
+193 FDIFTWG
-200 PYVNSGLNA
+200 PYINSSLNA
-209 IISFLLAVVSYMKLD
+209 FISFLLAVVSYMKLD

-233 AHQYDKLQSVCEFS
+233 AHQYDKLQSLCEFS

-254 ASTEKNEHTDKENIT
+254 ASTEENKHSDQVNIT
-269 VSDELDLKQ
+269 SSDELDLKQ

-293 NQFIIPREIRYRY
+293 NQFIIPRDIRYRY

-335 INKISYLKTIL
+335 INKISYLKTVSS
-346 HTDDEELEYKINR
+346 HEELEYKINR

-388 ITCAERRRKQMC
+388 ITCAESRRKQIC
-400 CKCCYRK
+400 CKCCYK
-407 HRDLIEDNKF
+407 KNRDLIEDNKF

-423 PFQGWQPDIEI
+423 PFQEWKPDIEI
-434 DSNDDEDLNELY
+434 DSNDGDEDLDEIYRKN
-446 KRNRRTSLL
+446 KRTSIL
-455 TFKSKP
+455 TLKKSKNGQ
-461 ISRS
+461 

>member
-1 MSDTEN
+1 MSEKEN
-7 VTIEITE
+7 VIVEITE
-14 PKNDTNQPIVE
+14 SLDE
-25 NKQKD
+25 KD
-30 DNIDEMDENINGNI
+30 MDENI
-44 DEMDE
+44 DEL
-49 NINGMD
+49 
-55 GNIYEIQN
+55 QS
-63 KVFKQIGLNVL
+63 KVFNQIGLTVL
-74 DKKLKKKIKIQIKE
+74 DNKLKKKVKIQIKE
-88 KLTRVLSFSDLSP
+88 KINRVLSFSDLSP
-101 LRTLKVSNTLED
+101 IRSPNICNSMED
-113 FCGITRNFPRV
+113 FCGVTKKFPRV

-129 RDQIDHLYFDN
+129 RDQINHLYFDD

-180 IFLSSLATVFSLA
+180 IFLSSLATVFSLS
-193 FDIFEFG
+193 FDIFTWG
-200 PYVNSGLNA
+200 PYINSSLNA
-209 IISFLLAVVSYMKLD
+209 FISFLLAVVSYMKLD

-233 AHQYDKLQSVCEFS
+233 AHQYDKLQSLCEFS

-254 ASTEKNEHTDKENIT
+254 ASTEENNHSDQVNIT
-269 VSDELDLKQ
+269 TSDELDLKQ

-293 NQFIIPREIRYRY
+293 NQFIIPRDIRYRY

-335 INKISYLKTIL
+335 INKISYLKTVSS
-346 HTDDEELEYKINR
+346 HEELEYKINR

-388 ITCAERRRKQMC
+388 ITCAERRRKQIC
-400 CKCCYRK
+400 CKCCYK
-407 HRDLIEDNKF
+407 KNRDLIEDNKF

-423 PFQGWQPDIEI
+423 PFQEWKPDIEI
-434 DSNDDEDLNELY
+434 DSNDGDEDLDEIYRKN
-446 KRNRRTSLL
+446 KRTSIL
-455 TFKSKP
+455 TLKKSK
-461 ISRS
+461 IQL

>member
-1 MSDTEN
+1 MSEKEN

-14 PKNDTNQPIVE
+14 STDK
-25 NKQKD
+25 KD
-30 DNIDEMDENINGNI
+30 MDENIG
-44 DEMDE
+44 EL
-49 NINGMD
+49 
-55 GNIYEIQN
+55 QS
-63 KVFKQIGLNVL
+63 KVFNQIGLTVL
-74 DKKLKKKIKIQIKE
+74 DNKLKKKVKIQIKE
-88 KLTRVLSFSDLSP
+88 KIKRVLSFSDLSP
-101 LRTLKVSNTLED
+101 IRSPNICNSMED
-113 FCGITRNFPRV
+113 FCGVTKKFPRV

-129 RDQIDHLYFDN
+129 RDQINHLYFDD

-193 FDIFEFG
+193 FDIFTWG
-200 PYVNSGLNA
+200 PYINSGLNA
-209 IISFLLAVVSYMKLD
+209 FISFLLAVVSYMKLD

-254 ASTEKNEHTDKENIT
+254 ASTDKNKHSDQVNIT
-269 VSDELDLKQ
+269 SSDELELKQ

-293 NQFIIPREIRYRY
+293 NQFIIPRDIRYRY

-335 INKISYLKTIL
+335 INKISYLKTEVSS
-346 HTDDEELEYKINR
+346 HEDLEYKINR

-388 ITCAERRRKQMC
+388 ITCAERRRKQIC
-400 CKCCYRK
+400 CKCCYK
-407 HRDLIEDNKF
+407 KNRDLIEDNKF

-423 PFQGWQPDIEI
+423 PFQEWKPDIEI
-434 DSNDDEDLNELY
+434 DSNDGDEDLDEIYRKN
-446 KRNRRTSLL
+446 KRTSLL
-455 TFKSKP
+455 TLKKSK
-461 ISRS
+461 IQL

>member
-1 MSDTEN
+1 MSEKEN

-14 PKNDTNQPIVE
+14 STDK
-25 NKQKD
+25 KD
-30 DNIDEMDENINGNI
+30 MDENIG
-44 DEMDE
+44 EL
-49 NINGMD
+49 
-55 GNIYEIQN
+55 QS
-63 KVFKQIGLNVL
+63 KVFNQIGLTVL
-74 DKKLKKKIKIQIKE
+74 DNKLKKKVKIQIKE
-88 KLTRVLSFSDLSP
+88 KINRVLSFSDLSP
-101 LRTLKVSNTLED
+101 IRSPNICNSMED
-113 FCGITRNFPRV
+113 FCGITKKFPRV

-129 RDQIDHLYFDN
+129 RDQINHLYFDD

-193 FDIFEFG
+193 FDIFTWG
-200 PYVNSGLNA
+200 PYINSGLNA
-209 IISFLLAVVSYMKLD
+209 FISFLLAVVSYMKLD

-254 ASTEKNEHTDKENIT
+254 ASTDKNKHSDQVNIT
-269 VSDELDLKQ
+269 SSDELELKQ

-293 NQFIIPREIRYRY
+293 NQFIIPRDIRYRY

-335 INKISYLKTIL
+335 INKISYLKTESS
-346 HTDDEELEYKINR
+346 HEELEYKINR

-388 ITCAERRRKQMC
+388 ITCAERRRKQIC
-400 CKCCYRK
+400 CKCCYK
-407 HRDLIEDNKF
+407 KNRDLIEDNKF

-423 PFQGWQPDIEI
+423 PFQEWKPDIEI
-434 DSNDDEDLNELY
+434 DSNDGDEDLDEIYRKN
-446 KRNRRTSLL
+446 KRTSIL
-455 TFKSKP
+455 TLKKSK
-461 ISRS
+461 IQL

>member
-1 MSDTEN
+1 MSEKEN
-7 VTIEITE
+7 VVIEVTE
-14 PKNDTNQPIVE
+14 ILDE
-25 NKQKD
+25 NTESTDKQY
-30 DNIDEMDENINGNI
+30 IDENI
-44 DEMDE
+44 DDL
-49 NINGMD
+49 
-55 GNIYEIQN
+55 QN
-63 KVFKQIGLNVL
+63 KVFNQIGLTVL
-74 DKKLKKKIKIQIKE
+74 DNKLKKKVKIQIKE
-88 KLTRVLSFSDLSP
+88 KINRVLSFSDLSP
-101 LRTLKVSNTLED
+101 IRSPHVCNSLED
-113 FCGITRNFPRV
+113 FCGVTKKFPRV
-124 SYLEV
+124 SYLEI
-129 RDQIDHLYFDN
+129 RDQINHLYFDD

-155 RGQKILYMESKY
+155 RGQKIIYMESKY

-193 FDIFEFG
+193 FDIFTWG
-200 PYVNSGLNA
+200 HYINSGLNA
-209 IISFLLAVVSYMKLD
+209 FISFLLAVVSYMKLD

-254 ASTEKNEHTDKENIT
+254 ASTGKNKHSDKVNIT
-269 VSDELDLKQ
+269 SSDELDLKQ

-293 NQFIIPREIRYRY
+293 NQFIIPRDIRYRY

-335 INKISYLKTIL
+335 INKISYLKTEVSSHEDL
-346 HTDDEELEYKINR
+346 DYKINR

-388 ITCAERRRKQMC
+388 ITCAERIRKQIF
-400 CKCCYRK
+400 CKCCYK
-407 HRDLIEDNKF
+407 KNRDLIEDNKF

-423 PFQGWQPDIEI
+423 PFQEWKPDIEI
-434 DSNDDEDLNELY
+434 DSNDGDEDLDEIYRKN
-446 KRNRRTSLL
+446 KRTSML
-455 TFKSKP
+455 TLKKSQ
-461 ISRS
+461 IHL